1 MKQGENGIMTMRK
14 CLILLLLLFCFA
26 APPAMQRAEAMDPV
40 TIAILTPIAIKG
52 AQVAA
57 PYVMRGLMSG
67 AQHMV
72 SMGYDL
78 INFFRLP
85 LGVLQV
91 TVGISFG
98 QLGNGARNIIAGGIA
113 PFKFV
118 IKTLLLPVAFCR
130 IGGG

>member
-1 MKQGENGIMTMRK
+1 MTMRK
-14 CLILLLLLFCFA
+14 TWILLLLCLLCFA
-26 APPAMQRAEAMDPV
+26 SPRMMPRAEAMDPV

-57 PYVMRGLMSG
+57 PYVLRGLMSG
-67 AQHMV
+67 ARHMV

-78 INFFRLP
+78 VNFFRLP

-91 TVGISFG
+91 TAGIPFG
-98 QLGNGARNIIAGGIA
+98 QLGNGVRNMVAGGIA
-113 PFKFV
+113 PFKFI

>member
-1 MKQGENGIMTMRK
+1 MTMRK
-14 CLILLLLLFCFA
+14 TWILLLLCLLCFA
-26 APPAMQRAEAMDPV
+26 APHAMPRAEAMDPV
-40 TIAILTPIAIKG
+40 TLAILTPIAIKG
-52 AQVAA
+52 AQIAA

-78 INFFRLP
+78 VNFFRLP
-85 LGVLQV
+85 LGALQV
-91 TVGISFG
+91 TVGIPFG
-98 QLGNGARNIIAGGIA
+98 QLGNGVRNMVAGGIA

>member
-1 MKQGENGIMTMRK
+1 
-14 CLILLLLLFCFA
+14 
-26 APPAMQRAEAMDPV
+26 MQRVEAMDPV

-78 INFFRLP
+78 VNFFRLP
-85 LGVLQV
+85 LGVVQA
-91 TVGISFG
+91 TVGIPFG
-98 QLGNGARNIIAGGIA
+98 QLGNGVRNMIAGGIA

-118 IKTLLLPVAFCR
+118 IKTLLLPIAFCR

>member
-1 MKQGENGIMTMRK
+1 MPMRK
-14 CLILLLLLFCFA
+14 FLILLLLLLCFVG
-26 APPAMQRAEAMDPV
+26 PQAMPRAEAMDPV

-85 LGVLQV
+85 LGALQA
-91 TVGISFG
+91 TVGIPFG
-98 QLGNGARNIIAGGIA
+98 QLGNGVRNMVAGGIA

-118 IKTLLLPVAFCR
+118 IKTLLLPLAFCR

>member
-1 MKQGENGIMTMRK
+1 MTMRK
-14 CLILLLLLFCFA
+14 TWILLLVLLCFA
-26 APPAMQRAEAMDPV
+26 VPRAMPRVEAMDPV

-52 AQVAA
+52 AQIAA

-78 INFFRLP
+78 VNFFRLP

-91 TVGISFG
+91 TVGIPFG
-98 QLGNGARNIIAGGIA
+98 QLGNGVRNMVAGGIA
-113 PFKFV
+113 PFKFI
-118 IKTLLLPVAFCR
+118 IK
-130 IGGG
+130 IY

>member
-1 MKQGENGIMTMRK
+1 MRK
-14 CLILLLLLFCFA
+14 QLMIILVLLCFA
-26 APPAMQRAEAMDPV
+26 APPAMQKAGAMDPV

-52 AQVAA
+52 AQIAA

-67 AQHMV
+67 ARHMV

-85 LGVLQV
+85 LGVLQS
-91 TVGISFG
+91 TLGIPFG
-98 QLGNGARNIIAGGIA
+98 QLQNGLRNMVAGGIA

-118 IKTLLLPVAFCR
+118 IKTFLLPGEFCR